1 MRRCRRRCNARIR
14 KVALPRFGGA
24 LFFEGLGMAK
34 DTLQTVDRPVQST
47 VTYLDT
53 RFRSRVIVF
62 PSGDVLHVFSG
73 EAVATTAA
81 QIEYLDA
88 HPDFKR
94 LEERE

>member
-1 MRRCRRRCNARIR
+1 
-14 KVALPRFGGA
+14 
-24 LFFEGLGMAK
+24 MAK
-34 DTLQTVDRPVQST
+34 GILPAAARAVAST
-47 VTYLDT
+47 VSYRDT

>member
-1 MRRCRRRCNARIR
+1 
-14 KVALPRFGGA
+14 
-24 LFFEGLGMAK
+24 MAK
-34 DTLQTVDRPVQST
+34 DTPQIVARAIPSVARF
-47 VTYLDT
+47 LDT

-62 PSGDVLHVFSG
+62 PNGDVLHVLSG
-73 EAVATTAA
+73 EAIAKTAA

>member
-1 MRRCRRRCNARIR
+1 MT
-14 KVALPRFGGA
+14 
-24 LFFEGLGMAK
+24 K
-34 DTLQTVDRPVQST
+34 DTPQTVSRPAPARAT
-47 VTYLDT
+47 FLDT

-62 PSGDVLHVFSG
+62 PSGDVLHVQSG

-94 LEERE
+94 LKERG

>member
-1 MRRCRRRCNARIR
+1 
-14 KVALPRFGGA
+14 
-24 LFFEGLGMAK
+24 MAK
-34 DTLQTVDRPVQST
+34 DTPQTAVRAVPST

-62 PSGDVLHVFSG
+62 PSGEVLHVFSG
-73 EAVATTAA
+73 EAIARTAA

-94 LEERE
+94 LEERG